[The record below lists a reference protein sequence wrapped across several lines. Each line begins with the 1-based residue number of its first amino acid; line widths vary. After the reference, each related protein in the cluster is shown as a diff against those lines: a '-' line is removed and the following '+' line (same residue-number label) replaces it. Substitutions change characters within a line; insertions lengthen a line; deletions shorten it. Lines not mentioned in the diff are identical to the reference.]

1 MLILFTETMKI
12 AIIIEMPSKLINIVK
27 KEILNFLFQMINN
40 WRLNYDLMD
49 YIYQVLIIEIILLNQ
64 ILK

>member
-40 WRLNYDLMD
+40 WRLN
-49 YIYQVLIIEIILLNQ
+49 
-64 ILK
+64 

>member
-12 AIIIEMPSKLINIVK
+12 VIIIEMPSKLINIVK

-40 WRLNYDLMD
+40 WRLN
-49 YIYQVLIIEIILLNQ
+49 
-64 ILK
+64 